1 MTSQVKAKL
10 KDHARLNQHF
20 EKAGMRTNSYN
31 ADSNFPGAKN
41 DPGGSSC
48 RIGVVEPEGQNA
60 ATGGR
65 TSDAYDMLPW
75 DSMPTR
81 ESSSGRGNNQ
91 DVALPGISLHTG
103 YTMGGN
109 PLKTNGFAES
119 QHTSSH
125 EMSAS
130 PHTDNLS
137 SRPTPN
143 SSGASEQ
150 PNSSSARV
158 TGSGR
163 TSFEASPRDR
173 MGTQSEI
180 DAAATAFFT
189 SSNGFDLTGAE
200 PGMTPSRGF
209 IIPEMTGNDFTMPN
223 SWDQA
228 QDQPE
233 MTPVA
238 EGVLR
243 NLMNMP
249 PMDAMDLGWDSGT

>member
-10 KDHARLNQHF
+10 KDHARLNQQF
-20 EKAGMRTNSYN
+20 EKPGMRTNPYN
-31 ADSNFPGAKN
+31 ADPSFLGAK
-41 DPGGSSC
+41 GGSEGSSC
-48 RIGVVEPEGQNA
+48 QIGVVEPEGQKA

-65 TSDAYDMLPW
+65 TNDGYDMLPW
-75 DSMPTR
+75 DSMPTQQPN
-81 ESSSGRGNNQ
+81 SGRRNNE
-91 DVALPGISLHTG
+91 DMALPGISLHSG
-103 YTMGGN
+103 YTMGGS
-109 PLKTNGFAES
+109 PLKTNGFSGS
-119 QHTSSH
+119 QNTNSH

-130 PHTDNLS
+130 PRTDSLS

-143 SSGASEQ
+143 SSGTSEQ
-150 PNSSSARV
+150 PNSSSAQV

-180 DAAATAFFT
+180 DAAATAFF
-189 SSNGFDLTGAE
+189 SGSGAFDLTGTE
-200 PGMTPSRGF
+200 PGMAPGRGF

-223 SWDQA
+223 DWDQTHE
-228 QDQPE
+228 QPE